1 MIILSEALN
10 ILFFFQFNLKTN
22 IYVHLMI
29 ILLNIRTQHFHIKK
43 EHHVVYE
50 WILNHRSFNN
60 RSNHT

>member
-50 WILNHRSFNN
+50 
-60 RSNHT
+60 